1 MYIKNHC
8 KPSSYGIF
16 KEVRIIHP
24 YVTETIFGLVCFVYF
39 LFYRSI
45 STEVQAGL
53 SRFKTAET
61 RLNFGR
67 NKYMFLDEY
76 EQASKKPGL
85 RTEFVKNISP
95 TQSLNQIVS
104 NTMEMHRQLVFVH
117 RSRCKCP
124 SPEKFLL
131 ILGHVQNPKKNPNP
145 MLKSL
150 AALHEMARAHTK
162 KRLVLAAAH
171 DENALEA
178 VVNAAQKG
186 IVEGILVGDQSKI
199 ESIAYKQQFAL
210 TDFKIIDEPDV
221 DKAATIAVKMV
232 REKQADIL
240 MKGNL
245 PTSSLLRAVL
255 NKEWGLRTGEL
266 ISHLALFEL
275 ESYHKIIGLTDA
287 AMNIAPDLK
296 GKISLVK
303 NSVNYLRKL
312 GISQPKVAMLS
323 AVETVNPDMKSSLEA
338 SILAKMADRGQIRN
352 CIIDGPLAFDNAVSG
367 KSAEHKGIHSPVA
380 GDADLLVA
388 DDIDAANALYKAF
401 IYFAG
406 AQCAAVILGA
416 AAPIVLTSRADSDET
431 KLNSIALAAAVN

>member
-1 MYIKNHC
+1 M
-8 KPSSYGIF
+8 
-16 KEVRIIHP
+16 
-24 YVTETIFGLVCFVYF
+24 
-39 LFYRSI
+39 
-45 STEVQAGL
+45 
-53 SRFKTAET
+53 
-61 RLNFGR
+61 
-67 NKYMFLDEY
+67 
-76 EQASKKPGL
+76 L
-85 RTEFVKNISP
+85 RW
-95 TQSLNQIVS
+95 L
-104 NTMEMHRQLVFVH
+104 
-117 RSRCKCP
+117 CKCLP
-124 SPEKFLL
+124 DKKILL
-131 ILGHVQNPKKNPNP
+131 ILGQGQNPNKKSIP

-150 AALHEMARAHTK
+150 AALHEMARAHTR

-178 VVNAAQKG
+178 VVNATKKG
-186 IVEGILVGDQSKI
+186 IVEGILVGDKTKI
-199 ESIAYKQQFAL
+199 ETLAEQQQFEL
-210 TDFKIIDEPDV
+210 SDFQIIDEPDV
-221 DKAATIAVKMV
+221 DKAAAIAVKMV
-232 REKQADIL
+232 RDKQADIL

-275 ESYHKIIGLTDA
+275 KSYHKIIGLTDA
-287 AMNIAPDLK
+287 AMNIAPDLQ

-312 GISQPKVAMLS
+312 GIAQPKVAVLS
-323 AVETVNPDMKSSLEA
+323 AVETVNPDMKSTLDA
-338 SILAKMADRGQIRN
+338 SILAKMADRGQIRH
-352 CIIDGPLAFDNAVSG
+352 CIIDGPLAFDNAVSR

-416 AAPIVLTSRADSDET
+416 SAPIVLTSRADSDET